1 MGQWINGTTG
11 EQDIRTK
18 IHKNKR
24 IKRQKD
30 NKKVFDT
37 NLVTK
42 LQKIVETGLLKMGSS
57 CNCLNYS
64 NITSTD
70 KDRMIRIININNCDP

>member
-42 LQKIVETGLLKMGSS
+42 LQKIVLTGLLKMGSS
-57 CNCLNYS
+57 RNCLNYS